1 MRKIAFTFLL
11 LFISTRL
18 WALGLDNIELNSS
31 LNQAFDARIELL
43 SPTPAEIDTLS
54 VRLADLE
61 AFDRAGIERAFILT
75 SLRFEIEINDS
86 GADYI
91 RITSSEAIREPYLN
105 FLLEASW
112 SSGRLF
118 REYTVLLDPPLYDP
132 NTRRISTPATSVSEP
147 ASVTPSEDATSS
159 SVSSSLPVSSYSEDN
174 YGPTVS
180 DDTLWSIA
188 SQVRPDSGISIQ
200 QMMLALLRANPEAF
214 IENNINGLRE
224 GQIIRVPDRDEILQT
239 SSQSALS
246 EVQSQNSLWEELRGT
261 FAANATQRPAGGTT
275 QATGSSATSGIDE
288 GGNELRLVSP
298 SSDVDNS
305 GQAAA
310 SFDSTGGG
318 GAGLVLANEQLE
330 TLAAENDDLR
340 NQLDESETL
349 IQDLQR
355 LLELRDDELATLQ
368 QQTAGGTVVDDTSVE
383 ASEEIVENYSDDT
396 QLETVAEVV
405 SEEIVSLALDD
416 TQAPVETPAEE
427 ETSVDSETSLPPDV
441 STQAEISTSDTGLVG
456 QILSFVFGNLLL
468 VGGALGGLII
478 AIAALF
484 FIKKH
489 KEASSDDEELAS
501 AEFPDFESSAAETA
515 MPEESEVDSEI
526 DAIDEDNADKPA
538 FIGDDESDQLA
549 EEVADA
555 VAEEPAP
562 VVEEA
567 QAEEPEEDPLAEVN
581 VFLAYEHFDQAEEF
595 VRDAIQGDPNN
606 LDFHSKLLEIFYSS
620 GDKAKYEEEAAAVQ
634 ELTGGEGAHWEM
646 ATIMWQEISPN
657 RELFAEPVDGE
668 EDASEEA
675 KGGGIVDLTAD
686 DEGGGDDDGLDFDI
700 GGGESEQSTDA
711 SAGGD
716 DDGMLDITSGSSD
729 DVLDVT
735 ADASDSGD
743 EDLLDVTAA
752 VGLDE
757 FEKEAESEDENVL
770 DITGDSQPEDDVL
783 DISASPAG
791 DEDLLD
797 VTSHTE
803 IEAEGD
809 EDLLD
814 VTAATS
820 GEIDMESTMKV
831 PSESSDGNDLDFDI
845 GGVEE
850 SSDDNVVDFDAAA
863 GESPAEEEESLDI
876 SLDMGVEAGS
886 DTSDDSPE
894 ISLDAGEDDGGI
906 ELDLGDDAG
915 GDDGLEISLDAG
927 EDDGG
932 IELDLG
938 DDAGG
943 DDGLEISLDAG
954 EDDGGIELDLGDDAG
969 GDDGLEIS
977 LDAGEDDGGIELDMG
992 DDSGADSG
1000 DDGLEISLDE
1010 SGTEDLEVPE
1020 ISLDDDDD
1028 DDDEDEDHTVF
1039 VPRTSDAG
1047 EQSAEDEIATKLDL
1061 AKAYVEL
1068 GDGDSAKTILDEII
1082 AEGNDEQKK
1091 QAEELK
1097 AQVS

>member
-1 MRKIAFTFLL
+1 MRKIVIIFFLL
-11 LFISTRL
+11 FTSTRL
-18 WALGLDNIELNSS
+18 LALGLGNIELNSS

-54 VRLADLE
+54 IRLADLE
-61 AFDRAGIERAFILT
+61 AFDRAGIERVFILT
-75 SLRFEIEINDS
+75 SLRFEIEINDN

-132 NTRRISTPATSVSEP
+132 NTRRISTSTFSASEP
-147 ASVTPSEDATSS
+147 ASVTSSESVTPS
-159 SVSSSLPVSSYSEDN
+159 SVSSSLTVSSYSGDE
-174 YGPTVS
+174 YGPTGS

-188 SQVRPDSGISIQ
+188 AQLRPDTGISVQ

-224 GQIIRVPDRDEILQT
+224 GQILRIPDRDEMLEN
-239 SSQSALS
+239 SSSSALS
-246 EVQSQNSLWEELRGT
+246 EVQSQNSLWEEVRGT
-261 FAANATQRPAGGTT
+261 FAANTSQRPAGSASQTS
-275 QATGSSATSGIDE
+275 GSSDASGIND

-298 SSDVDNS
+298 GSDTDNS
-305 GQAAA
+305 GQAGA

-318 GAGLVLANEQLE
+318 NADLTLANEQLE
-330 TLAAENDDLR
+330 TIAAENNDLR
-340 NQLDESETL
+340 SRLDESEAL

-368 QQTAGGTVVDDTSVE
+368 QQTAGGTVVDDTPVE
-383 ASEEIVENYSDDT
+383 VREEIVEDINEDT
-396 QLETVAEVV
+396 QVEVV
-405 SEEIVSLALDD
+405 ADDIISLALDD
-416 TQAPVETPAEE
+416 TQAPVDNLTEE
-427 ETSVDSETSLPPDV
+427 ETPVESEESLPPDV
-441 STQAEISTSDTGLVG
+441 STQADVSTSDTGIVG
-456 QILSFVFGNLLL
+456 QILSFVFGNL
-468 VGGALGGLII
+468 VIIGGALAGLII

-484 FIKKH
+484 FIKKR
-489 KEASSDDEELAS
+489 KESSLDDEELTS
-501 AEFPDFESSAAETA
+501 SEFPNFESTAEETA

-526 DAIDEDNADKPA
+526 DAVDEDSADKNVI
-538 FIGDDESDQLA
+538 IGDDGSDQA
-549 EEVADA
+549 SEEVADSVDDEA
-555 VAEEPAP
+555 VPEI
-562 VVEEA
+562 EEA
-567 QAEEPEEDPLAEVN
+567 PPEEPEEDPLAEVN

-595 VRDAIQGDPNN
+595 VRDAIQGDTNN

-620 GDKAKYEEEAAAVQ
+620 GDKIKYEEEATIVH
-634 ELTGGEGAHWEM
+634 ELTGGEGPHWEM

-668 EDASEEA
+668 EDASEES

-686 DEGGGDDDGLDFDI
+686 DEGSGDDDGLDFDI
-700 GGGESEQSTDA
+700 GGGESSSTDA
-711 SAGGD
+711 GAGGD

-735 ADASDSGD
+735 ADASDLDD

-752 VGLDE
+752 VGLDDIE
-757 FEKEAESEDENVL
+757 NEAEDENVL
-770 DITGDSQPEDDVL
+770 DI
-783 DISASPAG
+783 SASPSG
-791 DEDLLD
+791 NEDFLD
-797 VTSHTE
+797 VPSHTE

-814 VTAATS
+814 VTAAAS
-820 GEIDMESTMKV
+820 PEIDMESTMKV
-831 PSESSDGNDLDFDI
+831 PSESSDDNALDFDI

-850 SSDDNVVDFDAAA
+850 SSDDKVIDFDAAT
-863 GESPAEEEESLDI
+863 GESPDEEEESLDFA
-876 SLDMGVEAGS
+876 L
-886 DTSDDSPE
+886 DDSGSEDLSVPE
-894 ISLDAGEDDGGI
+894 ISLDDDDGGI
-906 ELDLGDDAG
+906 ELDLGDAS
-915 GDDGLEISLDAG
+915 GDDDLEISLDDSG
-927 EDDGG
+927 SED
-932 IELDLG
+932 LSVP
-938 DDAGG
+938 
-943 DDGLEISLDAG
+943 EISLD
-954 EDDGGIELDLGDDAG
+954 
-969 GDDGLEIS
+969 
-977 LDAGEDDGGIELDMG
+977 EDDGGIELDMG
-992 DDSGADSG
+992 DDSRAESGDSG
-1000 DDGLEISLDE
+1000 L
-1010 SGTEDLEVPE
+1010 E

-1028 DDDEDEDHTVF
+1028 DDDDEDHTVF

-1068 GDGDSAKTILDEII
+1068 GDSDSAKAILDEII
-1082 AEGNDEQKK
+1082 ADGNEEQKK